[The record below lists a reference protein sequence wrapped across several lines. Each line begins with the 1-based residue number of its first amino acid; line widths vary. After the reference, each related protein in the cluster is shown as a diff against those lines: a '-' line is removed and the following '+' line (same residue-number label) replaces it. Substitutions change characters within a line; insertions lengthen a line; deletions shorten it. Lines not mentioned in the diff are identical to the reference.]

1 MFLASLSGA
10 AGGAQAAHT
19 DEPDRDWLQELPHTF
34 GRMTALE
41 DLTLSKCL
49 ELSALPL
56 SMTHLC
62 RLQTLIIVKCPIG
75 HAMHPGSHG
84 GAHAV
89 VHLAVQDGL
98 RALARNRIQ
107 RPPW

>member
-56 SMTHLC
+56 SMTLLC
-62 RLQTLIIVKCPIG
+62 RLQTLIIVKCPIQDMPCIQ
-75 HAMHPGSHG
+75 ALT
-84 GAHAV
+84 AV
-89 VHLAVQDGL
+89 HT
-98 RALARNRIQ
+98 
-107 RPPW
+107 P